1 MRGSGGNKMQG
12 SQNWGEVALAS
23 IAAAL
28 ALVFSAIPKIL
39 GFALILVIGWI
50 LAAVVARVVAALL
63 RRLRFEDLS
72 ARSGFGGFIKNMG
85 VTTDASGFIALLV
98 KWFIRLMALVV
109 AFDALGLPAISDVL
123 RHLLLWIPNL
133 AVGLLVLVTGGLL
146 ANALASLVR
155 GTSSQAGLDN
165 PLLLSQIARVAVWAF
180 ALIVA
185 LNQIGV
191 AATLVNSLFMAIVGA
206 AALAFGLAFGLG
218 GRDTAAQII
227 RSWYERGRTDGTR
240 IEQAA
245 KSAAVRAGD
254 KRRVSPEPRTL
265 PRNSVVLLYRL
276 REFSINS

>member
-1 MRGSGGNKMQG
+1 
-12 SQNWGEVALAS
+12 
-23 IAAAL
+23 
-28 ALVFSAIPKIL
+28 
-39 GFALILVIGWI
+39 
-50 LAAVVARVVAALL
+50 
-63 RRLRFEDLS
+63 
-72 ARSGFGGFIKNMG
+72 MG

-98 KWFIRLMALVV
+98 KWFIRLIALVV

-123 RHLLLWIPNL
+123 RQLLLWIPNL

-146 ANALASLVR
+146 ANALASLIR
-155 GTSSQAGLDN
+155 GTSSQASLDN

-227 RSWYERGRTDGTR
+227 GSWYARGKTDRTR
-240 IEQAA
+240 IEQAP
-245 KSAAVRAGD
+245 KSAAIKAGD
-254 KRRVSPEPRTL
+254 KRRVSLRTSDIPE
-265 PRNSVVLLYRL
+265 
-276 REFSINS
+276 